1 MFISYKMEQARDDT
15 MEMTSLE
22 FHSLKIVFTEIAAGF
37 KGKPQVSN

>member
-22 FHSLKIVFTEIAAGF
+22 FHSLKIVFTEITAGF

>member
-15 MEMTSLE
+15 MEMTSRE
-22 FHSLKIVFTEIAAGF
+22 FHSLKIFFTEITAGF

>member
-1 MFISYKMEQARDDT
+1 MFISYKMKQVRDDT

-22 FHSLKIVFTEIAAGF
+22 FHSLKIVFTEITAGF